1 MINWVRG
8 SRAAPNSAARNTN
21 RQVTAQKPAEWSEI
35 ERSAGRSHLPCTSF
49 ETDMLLFKDTHSFVS
64 RDPRIGER
72 QNADTRRSGKEIVIA
87 QGSDADVLVQNHV
100 PLVAHYVSQLLSKL
114 PPHIERADLTS
125 AGLTALVLLARTYN
139 PARGTPFAQ
148 FASARIRGALID
160 ELRGLDWVSRSARA
174 RTRQVKA
181 CRSELAV
188 SLSRTPTSTEIAAS
202 LGIGVRDVE
211 TAEKDERQSAL
222 LSLHD
227 LTPEFVDNLV
237 HDHTPSPEEL
247 VLRRERVGYLC
258 AAIEALPLRLR
269 MVVVECFIHERSLSE
284 IAKQLDVTQSRVS
297 QMRTEALTLLRDGIN
312 AQLDPDLVAARRTPS
327 WRAVPARRAAYY
339 AEIAASG
346 DLRSR
351 LMPVNLE
358 ELLLFSPDTLAEKRV
373 SK

>member
-1 MINWVRG
+1 MR
-8 SRAAPNSAARNTN
+8 T
-21 RQVTAQKPAEWSEI
+21 
-35 ERSAGRSHLPCTSF
+35 
-49 ETDMLLFKDTHSFVS
+49 
-64 RDPRIGER
+64 PRW
-72 QNADTRRSGKEIVIA
+72 SGKEIVIA
-87 QGSDADVLVQNHV
+87 QGNDTDALVRTHV
-100 PLVAHYVSQLLSKL
+100 PLVAHYVSQLLCKL

-139 PARGTPFAQ
+139 PAQGTPFAQ

-160 ELRGLDWVSRSARA
+160 ELRGLDWVSRSTRA

-188 SLSRTPTSTEIAAS
+188 SLSRTPTSAEIAAS
-202 LGIGVRDVE
+202 LGFRVRDVE

-227 LTPEFVDNLV
+227 LTPEFVDNLIR
-237 HDHTPSPEEL
+237 DHTPSPEDL

-258 AAIEALPLRLR
+258 AAIEALPRRLR
-269 MVVVECFIHERSLSE
+269 TVVVECFIHERSLSE
-284 IAKQLDVTQSRVS
+284 IAKELAVTHSRVS

-327 WRAVPARRAAYY
+327 WRAVPTRRAAYY

-351 LMPVNLE
+351 LTPVDLE
-358 ELLLFSPDTLAEKRV
+358 ELLPSSPIALAEQRV
-373 SK
+373 HR